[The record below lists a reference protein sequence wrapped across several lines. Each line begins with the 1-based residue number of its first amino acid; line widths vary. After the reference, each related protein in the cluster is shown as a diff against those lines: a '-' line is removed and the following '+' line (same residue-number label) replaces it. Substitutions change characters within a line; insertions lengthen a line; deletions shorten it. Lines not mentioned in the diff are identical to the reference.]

1 MYISTNQIKVFQ
13 SLPSADCP
21 RKGHMPSKWEKSP
34 FESHLNSETA
44 AAAGCSE
51 ITANSLKPHIRSLL
65 NMQTLMELD

>member
-1 MYISTNQIKVFQ
+1 MYINTNQIKAFQ

-21 RKGHMPSKWEKSP
+21 RKGHMPSEWEKSP

-44 AAAGCSE
+44 AAGCSE
-51 ITANSLKPHIRSLL
+51 ITANSLKSHIRSLL